1 MNCKTNIEYKINPG
15 DTYTVPQ
22 FCELT
27 GASYYPVVT
36 WSPSDDTYVNNNTP
50 FNQRF
55 DSVVIKFE
63 DNRQDIPELLIRD
76 NQCIVHITRSGASI
90 KCYIQYEGKQ
100 VYIVQVPWGI
110 FSQSQWLVVSAYAM
124 GLTAFSM
131 GTTHKH
137 YFFGVNTSETRIAP
151 CYGSSRLFWPQ
162 VINHRFYIAHIWFV
176 RQYENWNDMPR
187 YLIDKSISNV
197 YNGLNLE
204 YQTSLYNNT
213 LVTLPYEMDITMS
226 DNKVYTVLV
235 YSMTSLIDFSNTSD
249 KNFLNEIT
257 VIKNNEQSKIM
268 VV

>member
-36 WSPSDDTYVNNNTP
+36 WSPSDDAYVNNNTP
-50 FNQRF
+50 FDQRF

-63 DNRQDIPELLIRD
+63 DICQNIPELLIHD
-76 NQCIVHITRSGASI
+76 KQCIVHITRSGASI
-90 KCYIQYEGKQ
+90 TCNLQQGDDRNIT
-100 VYIVQVPWGI
+100 VQVSWGI
-110 FSQSQWLVVSAYAM
+110 FTQSQWLVVSAYAM

-131 GTTHKH
+131 NTTHAN
-137 YFFGVNTSETRIAP
+137 YFFGIKNAEIRIAP
-151 CYGSSRLFWPQ
+151 SYGCSKLFWPQ
-162 VINHRFYIAHIWFV
+162 VINNRFYIVHIWFI
-176 RQYENWNDMPR
+176 QKYENWIDIPR
-187 YLIDKSISNV
+187 FIIGNSISNV

-204 YQTSLYNNT
+204 YQISLYNNKT
-213 LVTLPYEMDITMS
+213 VTLPYETNITMS
-226 DNKVYTVLV
+226 NNKVYTVIV
-235 YSMTSLIDFSNTSD
+235 YSMTSLIDFSDTSD

-257 VIKNNEQSKIM
+257 VIKNNEQSKLM

>member
-63 DNRQDIPELLIRD
+63 DNRQNIPELLIRD

-90 KCYIQYEGKQ
+90 HCYIQCVGNRQ
-100 VYIVQVPWGI
+100 FIVQVPWGI
-110 FSQSQWLVVSAYAM
+110 FTQSQWLVVSAYAM
-124 GLTAFSM
+124 GLTAFSLNK
-131 GTTHKH
+131 THAN
-137 YFFGVNTSETRIAP
+137 YFFSVNNSDTRIAP

-162 VINHRFYIAHIWFV
+162 VINHRFYIAHIWCIKK
-176 RQYENWNDMPR
+176 YENWNDIPR
-187 YLIDKSISNV
+187 YFIDKSISNV

-226 DNKVYTVLV
+226 DNKVYTVIV
-235 YSMTSLIDFSNTSD
+235 YSMTSLIDFSNMSD
-249 KNFLNEIT
+249 NFFLNEIT
-257 VIKNNEQSKIM
+257 VIKDNEQSKIM